1 MWWMETRMKILII
14 GKTGQLGSALLNDA
28 LALGHDVLAPS
39 KEELNIIDEDSF
51 LNAMIHYKPE
61 VVINTAAFHNVPL
74 CEIEPV
80 KAFQSNC
87 IAVKRM
93 AEISNE
99 FNVWFVSF
107 STDYVFSGEKRKPY
121 IESDTPGPLQMYG
134 LSKLA
139 GEYGALSYNKSIII
153 RTCGLYGVQGATS
166 KGGNFVDN
174 RINDSKQNVRIEIS
188 NDQTVSPTYAGD
200 LSKAVLQ
207 LIAPPSKESGIY
219 HLVNE
224 GYCTWYE
231 FTKEIF
237 DLLGIDIKLVPVDRE
252 GKTGKMRR
260 PLFSALDNEKAK
272 RLSITLPNW
281 KESLHEYLKMKYT
294 DEML

>member
-1 MWWMETRMKILII
+1 MKILLI
-14 GKTGQLGSALLNDA
+14 GKTGQLGSTLLKDA
-28 LALGHDVLAPS
+28 LALGHNVLAPS
-39 KEELNIIDEDSF
+39 KEELDILNEDSF
-51 LNAMIHYKPE
+51 LDAMIHHKPE

-99 FNVWFVSF
+99 FNAWFVSF
-107 STDYVFSGEKRKPY
+107 STDYVFSGAKRKPY
-121 IESDTPGPLQMYG
+121 IESDIPGPLQMYG

-139 GEYGALSYNKSIII
+139 GEYGALSYKKSIMI
-153 RTCGLYGVQGATS
+153 RTCGLYGLQGATS

-174 RINDSKQNVRIEIS
+174 RINDSKQNERIEIS

-207 LIAPPSKESGIY
+207 LIAHPSKESGIY

-237 DLLGIDIKLVPVDRE
+237 KILDIDVELVPVDRK

-260 PLFSALDNEKAK
+260 PLFSALENKKAK
-272 RLSITLPNW
+272 RLGVTLPNW
-281 KESLHEYLKMKYT
+281 KETLHEYLKMKYM
-294 DEML
+294 DKMQ

>member
-14 GKTGQLGSALLNDA
+14 GKTGQLGNALLNDI

-51 LNAMIHYKPE
+51 MDAMIHCKPE

-99 FNVWFVSF
+99 FDAWFVSF
-107 STDYVFSGEKRKPY
+107 STDYVFSGEKRRPY
-121 IESDTPGPLQMYG
+121 IESDMPSPLQMYG

-153 RTCGLYGVQGATS
+153 RTCGLYGTQGAAS

-174 RINDSKQNVRIEIS
+174 RIKDSKQNARIEIS

-207 LIAPPSKESGIY
+207 LIAHPSKESGIY

-237 DLLGIDIKLVPVDRE
+237 EFLNIDAELVPVDRK

-260 PLFSALDNEKAK
+260 PLFSALGNEKAK
-272 RLSITLPNW
+272 RLGVKLPNW
-281 KESLHEYLKMKYT
+281 KESLHEYLKIKYT

>member
-1 MWWMETRMKILII
+1 MENRMKILII
-14 GKTGQLGSALLNDA
+14 GKTGQLGSVLLKDA

-39 KEELNIIDEDSF
+39 KQELDILNDDSF
-51 LNAMIHYKPE
+51 LNAMKQYKPE

-87 IAVKRM
+87 IAVKKM
-93 AEISNE
+93 AEISHE
-99 FNVWFVSF
+99 FDAWFVSF
-107 STDYVFSGEKRKPY
+107 STDYVFGGEKRIPY

-134 LSKLA
+134 LSKLS

-153 RTCGLYGVQGATS
+153 RTCGLYGIQGATS
-166 KGGNFVDN
+166 NGGNFVDN
-174 RINDSKQNVRIEIS
+174 RIKDSKHNVRMEIG
-188 NDQTVSPTYAGD
+188 NDQTVSPTYSGD

-207 LIAPPSKESGIY
+207 LIDHPSKESGIY

-237 DLLGIDIKLVPVDRE
+237 EILDIDIELLPVDRE

-260 PLFSALDNEKAK
+260 PLFSALDNKKAK
-272 RLSITLPNW
+272 RLGITLPNW
-281 KESLHEYLKMKYT
+281 GYSLNQYIKDKYI
-294 DEML
+294 DI

>member
-1 MWWMETRMKILII
+1 MKILII
-14 GKTGQLGSALLNDA
+14 GKTGQLGSALLKDA
-28 LALGHDVLAPS
+28 LASRHDVFTPS
-39 KEELNIIDEDSF
+39 RQELDIFDEYSF
-51 LNAMIHYKPE
+51 LKAMNHYKPE

-74 CEIEPV
+74 CEIEPL

-87 IAVKRM
+87 IAVKKM
-93 AEISNE
+93 AEISKE
-99 FNVWFVSF
+99 FDAWFVSF
-107 STDYVFSGEKRKPY
+107 STDYVFSGEKKRPY

-139 GEYGALSYNKSIII
+139 GEYGALSYNKSIIV
-153 RTCGLYGVQGATS
+153 RTCGLYGPQGATS

-174 RINDSKQNVRIEIS
+174 RIKDSKQNDLIEIS

-207 LIAPPSKESGIY
+207 LIDHQSKESGIY

-237 DLLGIDIKLVPVDRE
+237 KIINLDVELVPVDRR

-260 PLFSALDNEKAK
+260 PLFSALKNETCAK
-272 RLSITLPNW
+272 MGIDLPNW
-281 KESLHEYLKMKYT
+281 KDALSRYLNIIYNK
-294 DEML
+294 